1 VEIDLFIERIVDMPQ
16 PKLMH
21 VHSICRTQLLDELR
35 HVTDPLRAYTFG
47 KTVTEKNPVTNHS
60 SIGRRLLDDLA
71 RTDTTTCFAR
81 AHGARAPAD
90 ARATTQLR
98 QDSKDA
104 RSV

>member
-1 VEIDLFIERIVDMPQ
+1 MTQ
-16 PKLMH
+16 TKLVH
-21 VHSICRTQLLDELR
+21 VHSICRTQLLHKLADM
-35 HVTDPLRAYTFG
+35 TDPLRANAFS
-47 KTVTEKNPVTNHS
+47 KTVTDKNPVTNHS

-90 ARATTQLR
+90 ARATTPLR

-104 RSV
+104 RTVSSR